1 MDKFKKGKIILLDE
15 DELKEAFDKREM
27 TKAEYDEAYKVAN
40 DLMENLQN
48 NKIKLQEYT
57 DKYLD
62 NFLNLNC

>member
-62 NFLNLNC
+62 NFLNVNC

>member
-27 TKAEYDEAYKVAN
+27 TKAEYDEAYKVAY
-40 DLMENLQN
+40 DLMENLKI

-62 NFLNLNC
+62 NFLMLKD

>member
-62 NFLNLNC
+62 NFLMLKD